1 MKFLDSNG
9 QDGAPSWKIT
19 SQLCYPSTPCSESK
33 FGTRVP
39 SSNSPLRAADVQYSP
54 TPSSPA
60 EEEEEKRLQ
69 QQEDMFLR
77 ISTQDESDPPRLNQV
92 THILSLD
99 SMSIVFSYF
108 WNVLSC

>member
-1 MKFLDSNG
+1 MKFLGSNG

-60 EEEEEKRLQ
+60 EGEEERRLQ
-69 QQEDMFLR
+69 QEEDIVLR
-77 ISTQDESDPPRLNQV
+77 IRTQDESDSPRLNQV
-92 THILSLD
+92 KHILSLD

-108 WNVLSC
+108 WNW